1 MPTCVNCGRP
11 LSPDAFGEAQ
21 QLCPQC
27 REQILAHTTQRSAQ
41 QEATRRPAPAFPI
54 TTALVGINVLVYLAM
69 ALSGGSPFNP
79 DTEHLVHWGAN
90 HGRETLTTQPW
101 RLLTATFLHGGLLH
115 IATNMWC
122 LWNLGRM
129 AENIFGRF
137 SFLLVYLFTGIS
149 ASLLSV
155 SLHPGRVSVGASGA
169 IFGVAGALITALYF
183 GKLPIPK
190 PHLTS
195 ALNSL
200 LIFTVVNLAIG
211 ASVPVIDNTGHI
223 GGLILGLLIGALL
236 APGLTRDQQS
246 KARHRQLVFSG
257 LAVLLAIAILFARQA
272 G

>member
-11 LSPDAFGEAQ
+11 LPPDAFGEAQ
-21 QLCPQC
+21 QLCQQC

-54 TTALVGINVLVYLAM
+54 TSALVGINVLVYVAM
-69 ALSGGSPFNP
+69 ALSGSSPLSP
-79 DTEHLVHWGAN
+79 DTEHLVRWGAN

-137 SFLLVYLFTGIS
+137 TFLLVYLFTGIS

-155 SLHPGRVSVGASGA
+155 SLHPGRVSA
-169 IFGVAGALITALYF
+169 
-183 GKLPIPK
+183 
-190 PHLTS
+190 

-257 LAVLLAIAILFARQA
+257 LAVLLAVAILFARQA